1 MNEEQSQEEQA
12 DIARRSRTV
21 LLVLVGGLG
30 LATGFSYFSRDCRD
44 RSPQDQCRSGGG
56 SGGAYFRTGSSGSD
70 GDVGKTATSSVR
82 RGGFGSSFF
91 GGGGG

>member
-1 MNEEQSQEEQA
+1 MSEEQSPEEA

-21 LLVLVGGLG
+21 ALVLIGGLG
-30 LATGFSYFSRDCRD
+30 LAAGLSYFSRDCRD
-44 RSPQDQCRSGGG
+44 RSSQDQCRSGGG

-70 GDVGKTATSSVR
+70 ADAGKTATSSVR

-91 GGGGG
+91 SGGGG